1 MASQQSDDD
10 IFVDSPTNKHHRF
23 FPSSPKLITM
33 KRDQESTFDT
43 VTPLTRQMKS
53 SSISASE
60 NGDNERTT
68 PLRRRPSVLDEKA
81 LRETDT
87 KTIRDQRIQAI
98 TRSYQGILDSIGE
111 DSTRQGLLKTPKRAA
126 EALVF
131 FTKGYEQS
139 IRDVVSDAIFDEDC
153 ENMVVVKE
161 IDIYSLCEHHMV
173 PFFGKVSVGYLPNK
187 RVLGLSKI
195 ARIVEVFSRRLQ
207 VQERLTRQIA
217 EAIAEA
223 IEPRGVAVIV
233 ECQIVE
239 VFSRRLQVQ
248 ERLTRQIAE
257 AIAEAIEPRGVAV
270 IVECQHMCM
279 IMRGAQKVNSRTTT
293 SAMLGVFRED
303 PKTREEFLSLGGIKP
318 F

>member
-1 MASQQSDDD
+1 MASEQTDDD
-10 IFVDSPTNKHHRF
+10 IFLDSPTNKHNRF
-23 FPSSPKLITM
+23 FPSSPKSLPM
-33 KRDQESTFDT
+33 KRDI

-53 SSISASE
+53 SSFSVQE
-60 NGDNERTT
+60 NGENERHTS
-68 PLRRRPSVLDEKA
+68 LRRRPSVLDEKA
-81 LRETDT
+81 LREADT
-87 KTIRDQRIQAI
+87 KSVRDQRIQAI
-98 TRSYQGILDSIGE
+98 SRSYQGILESIGE
-111 DSTRQGLLKTPKRAA
+111 DPTRQGLLKTSKRAA

-131 FTKGYEQS
+131 FTKGYEQT

-223 IEPRGVAVIV
+223 IEPKGVAVIV
-233 ECQIVE
+233 EC
-239 VFSRRLQVQ
+239 L
-248 ERLTRQIAE
+248 
-257 AIAEAIEPRGVAV
+257 
-270 IVECQHMCM
+270 HMCM

-303 PKTREEFLSLGGIKP
+303 PKTREEFLTLGQIKP

>member
-1 MASQQSDDD
+1 LC
-10 IFVDSPTNKHHRF
+10 FVCF
-23 FPSSPKLITM
+23 FSL
-33 KRDQESTFDT
+33 Q
-43 VTPLTRQMKS
+43 
-53 SSISASE
+53 
-60 NGDNERTT
+60 
-68 PLRRRPSVLDEKA
+68 
-81 LRETDT
+81 
-87 KTIRDQRIQAI
+87 
-98 TRSYQGILDSIGE
+98 
-111 DSTRQGLLKTPKRAA
+111 
-126 EALVF
+126 ALVF

-139 IRDVVSDAIFDEDC
+139 IRDVVSDAIFDEEC

-223 IEPRGVAVIV
+223 IEPRGVAVII
-233 ECQIVE
+233 EC
-239 VFSRRLQVQ
+239 L
-248 ERLTRQIAE
+248 
-257 AIAEAIEPRGVAV
+257 
-270 IVECQHMCM
+270 HMCM

-303 PKTREEFLSLGGIKP
+303 PKTREEFLSLGRINP

>member
-10 IFVDSPTNKHHRF
+10 IFLESPINKNYRF
-23 FPSSPKLITM
+23 FSATSPKSITT
-33 KRDQESTFDT
+33 KRNHESPYDT
-43 VTPLTRQMKS
+43 VSPLLRQTK
-53 SSISASE
+53 SISLSVQE
-60 NGDNERTT
+60 NGENERT
-68 PLRRRPSVLDEKA
+68 PHYRRRPSVLDEKA
-81 LRETDT
+81 LREADT
-87 KTIRDQRIQAI
+87 ESVREQRINAI
-98 TRSYQGILDSIGE
+98 SRSYQGILESIGE
-111 DSTRQGLLKTPKRAA
+111 DPLRQGLLKTPKRAA

-131 FTKGYEQS
+131 FTKGYEQT
-139 IRDVVSDAIFDEDC
+139 IRDVVSDAIFDEEC

-223 IEPRGVAVIV
+223 IEPRGVAVII
-233 ECQIVE
+233 EC
-239 VFSRRLQVQ
+239 L
-248 ERLTRQIAE
+248 
-257 AIAEAIEPRGVAV
+257 
-270 IVECQHMCM
+270 HMCM

-303 PKTREEFLSLGGIKP
+303 PKTREEFLTLGRIKP

>member
-1 MASQQSDDD
+1 MTSQSTD
-10 IFVDSPTNKHHRF
+10 IVFIDSTTSRECHLF
-23 FPSSPKLITM
+23 ESTLKLITIM
-33 KRDQESTFDT
+33 KVNQDLPHDSVNLT
-43 VTPLTRQMKS
+43 VRSVKS
-53 SSISASE
+53 CTCSNHD
-60 NGDNERTT
+60 NGDNDRTT
-68 PLRRRPSVLDEKA
+68 NAPRKYSVLDEKA
-81 LRETDT
+81 LREDDT
-87 KTIRDQRIQAI
+87 KLVRDQRVQ
-98 TRSYQGILDSIGE
+98 TMSRSYEIILESIGE
-111 DSTRQGLLKTPKRAA
+111 DPTRQGLLKTPKRAA

-139 IRDVVSDAIFDEDC
+139 IREIVSDAIFDEDC

-161 IDIYSLCEHHMV
+161 IDMYSLCEHHMV

-223 IEPRGVAVIV
+223 IKPRGVAVIV
-233 ECQIVE
+233 EC
-239 VFSRRLQVQ
+239 L
-248 ERLTRQIAE
+248 
-257 AIAEAIEPRGVAV
+257 
-270 IVECQHMCM
+270 HMCM

-303 PKTREEFLSLGGIKP
+303 PKSREEFLSLGRINP

>member
-10 IFVDSPTNKHHRF
+10 TCFESPVNINRRF
-23 FPSSPKLITM
+23 FSSSLSTSPKSMTA
-33 KRDQESTFDT
+33 KRNHESSYDT
-43 VTPLTRQMKS
+43 VSPLLRQLKS
-53 SSISASE
+53 TSLSVQE
-60 NGDNERTT
+60 NGENERSVH
-68 PLRRRPSVLDEKA
+68 LRRRPSVLDEKA
-81 LRETDT
+81 LREADT
-87 KTIRDQRIQAI
+87 QSVREQRISAI
-98 TRSYQGILDSIGE
+98 TRSYEGILGSIGE
-111 DSTRQGLLKTPKRAA
+111 DPSRQGLLKTPKRAA

-131 FTKGYEQS
+131 FTKGYEQT
-139 IRDVVSDAIFDEDC
+139 IRDVVSDAIFDEEC

-233 ECQIVE
+233 EC
-239 VFSRRLQVQ
+239 L
-248 ERLTRQIAE
+248 
-257 AIAEAIEPRGVAV
+257 
-270 IVECQHMCM
+270 HMCM
-279 IMRGAQKVNSRTTT
+279 IMRGAEKVNSRTTT

-303 PKTREEFLSLGGIKP
+303 PKTREEFLTLGRIKP

>member
-1 MASQQSDDD
+1 MTSQSTD
-10 IFVDSPTNKHHRF
+10 IVFIDSTTSRECHLF
-23 FPSSPKLITM
+23 EFTSKLRTIM
-33 KRDQESTFDT
+33 KVNQDLPHDSVNLT
-43 VTPLTRQMKS
+43 VRSVKS
-53 SSISASE
+53 CTCSNHD
-60 NGDNERTT
+60 NGDSDRNTNAPRKY
-68 PLRRRPSVLDEKA
+68 SVLDEKA
-81 LRETDT
+81 LREDDT
-87 KTIRDQRIQAI
+87 KLVRDQRVQ
-98 TRSYQGILDSIGE
+98 TMSRSYEIILESIGE
-111 DSTRQGLLKTPKRAA
+111 DPTRQGLLKTPKRAA

-139 IRDVVSDAIFDEDC
+139 IREIVSDAIFDEDC

-161 IDIYSLCEHHMV
+161 IDMYSLCEHHMV

-223 IEPRGVAVIV
+223 IKPRGVAVIV
-233 ECQIVE
+233 EC
-239 VFSRRLQVQ
+239 L
-248 ERLTRQIAE
+248 
-257 AIAEAIEPRGVAV
+257 
-270 IVECQHMCM
+270 HMCM

-303 PKTREEFLSLGGIKP
+303 PKSREEFLSLGRINP

>member
-1 MASQQSDDD
+1 MSYD
-10 IFVDSPTNKHHRF
+10 
-23 FPSSPKLITM
+23 PS
-33 KRDQESTFDT
+33 RSTKS
-43 VTPLTRQMKS
+43 LTS
-53 SSISASE
+53 SLQDN
-60 NGDNERTT
+60 NGDTDQNTNENRKH
-68 PLRRRPSVLDEKA
+68 SVLDEKA
-81 LRETDT
+81 LREDDT
-87 KTIRDQRIQAI
+87 LFIRDQRVLKIS
-98 TRSYQGILDSIGE
+98 RNYQSILESIGE
-111 DSTRQGLLKTPKRAA
+111 DPLRQGLLKTPNRAA

-161 IDIYSLCEHHMV
+161 IDMYSLCEHHMV

-223 IEPRGVAVIV
+223 IKPRGVAVIV
-233 ECQIVE
+233 EC
-239 VFSRRLQVQ
+239 L
-248 ERLTRQIAE
+248 
-257 AIAEAIEPRGVAV
+257 
-270 IVECQHMCM
+270 HMCM

-303 PKTREEFLSLGGIKP
+303 PKSREEFLSLARITP

>member
-1 MASQQSDDD
+1 MTSQQSDDD
-10 IFVDSPTNKHHRF
+10 IFLESPINKSHRF
-23 FPSSPKLITM
+23 FSSSPKLITT
-33 KRDQESTFDT
+33 KRNHESPYDT
-43 VTPLTRQMKS
+43 ISPLLRQTKS
-53 SSISASE
+53 VSLSVQE
-60 NGDNERTT
+60 NGDNERTVH
-68 PLRRRPSVLDEKA
+68 LRRRPSVLDEKA
-81 LRETDT
+81 LREADT
-87 KTIRDQRIQAI
+87 QSVREQRINAI
-98 TRSYQGILDSIGE
+98 SRSYQGILESIGE
-111 DSTRQGLLKTPKRAA
+111 DPSRQGLLKTPKRAA

-139 IRDVVSDAIFDEDC
+139 IRDVVSDAIFDEEC

-223 IEPRGVAVIV
+223 IEPRGVAVII
-233 ECQIVE
+233 EC
-239 VFSRRLQVQ
+239 L
-248 ERLTRQIAE
+248 
-257 AIAEAIEPRGVAV
+257 
-270 IVECQHMCM
+270 HMCM
-279 IMRGAQKVNSRTTT
+279 IMRGAEKVNSRTTT

-303 PKTREEFLSLGGIKP
+303 PKTREEFLTLGRMKP

>member
-1 MASQQSDDD
+1 MTSQSDDD
-10 IFVDSPTNKHHRF
+10 IFIDSPTNKDYVF
-23 FPSSPKLITM
+23 FQPSSPKSITKM
-33 KRDQESTFDT
+33 KHDTTNST
-43 VTPLTRQMKS
+43 VRSIKS
-53 SSISASE
+53 SAMSLME
-60 NGDNERTT
+60 NGDNDRSIYGNRK
-68 PLRRRPSVLDEKA
+68 LSLLDEKA
-81 LRETDT
+81 LREDDT
-87 KTIRDQRIQAI
+87 TLIRDQRIQTI
-98 TRSYQGILDSIGE
+98 SRSYEVILESIGE
-111 DSTRQGLLKTPKRAA
+111 DPLREGLLKTPKRAA

-139 IRDVVSDAIFDEDC
+139 IRDVVSDAIFDEEC

-223 IEPRGVAVIV
+223 IQPRGVAVIV
-233 ECQIVE
+233 ECI
-239 VFSRRLQVQ
+239 
-248 ERLTRQIAE
+248 
-257 AIAEAIEPRGVAV
+257 
-270 IVECQHMCM
+270 HMCM
-279 IMRGAQKVNSRTTT
+279 VMRGAEKVNSRTTT

-303 PKTREEFLSLGGIKP
+303 PKSREEFLSLGRIAP